1 MFYFDIGPFG
11 IGFGNP
17 YFMPPPPPFYGPGPG
32 PGGPGFYPFNPRLRP
47 PRRW

>member
-17 YFMPPPPPFYGPGPG
+17 YFMPSPPFYGPGPG
-32 PGGPGFYPFNPRLRP
+32 PGGPGFYPFNPRPRP